1 MNGKNL
7 LKHDIGP
14 KFRGIVYAIIRSD
27 INPGGDM
34 GLRFSKILVI
44 ISLTTSSL
52 TFGAANGL
60 LQLKETGKA
69 FTRVAKSSSG
79 AVVFIKTKMDQ
90 KRSPKRHRVP
100 RSLED
105 YFMERR
111 GQRDDG
117 SDHRRGSNPREHGPK
132 AGQGSGFVIS
142 KDGYILT
149 NNHVVAGASLVE
161 VQLLDGRVLQAK
173 IIGTDKHTD
182 LAVLKIEADNLSIL
196 KLADS
201 EKVEVGE
208 WVVALG
214 NPFGLSHS
222 LTAGIVSA
230 KGRSSVGIANYE
242 NFIQTDAAINP
253 GNSGGPLINLDGD
266 VIGMNTAIYSRS
278 GGYMGIGFAIP
289 ANMIK
294 KISTELINTG
304 TISRGFLG
312 IGIQELTREMARHF
326 GYKGSGSKSLEGVLV
341 SSVSPGSPA
350 AIAGVLPGD
359 IILKVGS
366 ISVVKIPKFRNLIAS
381 LGPDKK
387 ESLLVFRNET
397 EKLIQFKT
405 IRIPGEVSSIGSKG
419 PSLDKSYGLAVSRTK
434 RKGHGVLV
442 INVIAGSKAD
452 LAGIRPG
459 QVIMEINKRSI
470 GSLEDFSRMILV
482 SQKMGRALILIK
494 DQGYAKYISIVS

>member
-1 MNGKNL
+1 
-7 LKHDIGP
+7 
-14 KFRGIVYAIIRSD
+14 
-27 INPGGDM
+27 M
-34 GLRFSKILVI
+34 GLQYLKILATISI
-44 ISLTTSSL
+44 IITSSL
-52 TFGAANGL
+52 TYGASSGL
-60 LQLKETGKA
+60 NQLKQTGKA

-79 AVVFIKTKMDQ
+79 AVVFIKTKV
-90 KRSPKRHRVP
+90 KEAPTRRNHRAP
-100 RSLED
+100 RTLEE

-111 GQRDDG
+111 EGL
-117 SDHRRGSNPREHGPK
+117 HRRDERSGREQAPRG
-132 AGQGSGFVIS
+132 GQGSGFIIS

-149 NNHVVAGASLVE
+149 NNHVVAGASFVE
-161 VQLLDGRVLQAK
+161 VQLLDGRSLQAK

-182 LAVLKIEADNLSIL
+182 LAVLKIDATNLSVL

-294 KISTELINTG
+294 KISTELIDTG
-304 TISRGFLG
+304 TVSRGFLG
-312 IGIQELTREMARHF
+312 IGIQELNKEMAQHF
-326 GYKGSGSKSLEGVLV
+326 GFNSSGSNTYDGVLV
-341 SSVSPGSPA
+341 SSVSAGSPA
-350 AIAGVLPGD
+350 AIAGILTGD
-359 IILKVGS
+359 IILKVGKT
-366 ISVVKIPKFRNLIAS
+366 SVVNLPKFRSLIAN

-387 ESLLVFRNET
+387 ESLLVFRNGA
-397 EKLIQFKT
+397 EKLIKFKT
-405 IRIPGEVSSIGSKG
+405 IRKPGEVSSLGAEDRG
-419 PSLDKSYGLAVSRTK
+419 VEKSYGLAVSRA
-434 RKGHGVLV
+434 RRMDKGVV
-442 INVIAGSKAD
+442 VTNVQPGSRAD
-452 LAGIRPG
+452 LAGIKAG
-459 QVIMEINKRSI
+459 QVIIQINRKAI
-470 GSLEDFSRMILV
+470 HTLTDFSKMIMESV
-482 SQKMGRALILIK
+482 KMGRALILIK
-494 DQGYAKYISIVS
+494 DQGRARYISIVS